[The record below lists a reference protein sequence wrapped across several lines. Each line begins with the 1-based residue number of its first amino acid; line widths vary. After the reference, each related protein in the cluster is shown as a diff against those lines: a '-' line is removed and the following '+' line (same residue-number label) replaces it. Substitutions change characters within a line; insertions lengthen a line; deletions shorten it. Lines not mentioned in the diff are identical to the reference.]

1 MVAGG
6 SEWGGGGFERKLV
19 NEELREGGREGK
31 SEGSDGIARNCD
43 EAPASPDWRLQTIDQ
58 PARSPLF

>member
-1 MVAGG
+1 MKSCG
-6 SEWGGGGFERKLV
+6 
-19 NEELREGGREGK
+19 REGGREGK